1 MELFIVV
8 DFGLMNIKQLIIKK
22 FGLFVI
28 LEYEEDIVILEKL
41 NECFDK
47 VMIEIFLYLEIS

>member
-8 DFGLMNIKQLIIKK
+8 DFGQMNIKQLIIKK

>member
-8 DFGLMNIKQLIIKK
+8 GFGLMNIKQLIIKK